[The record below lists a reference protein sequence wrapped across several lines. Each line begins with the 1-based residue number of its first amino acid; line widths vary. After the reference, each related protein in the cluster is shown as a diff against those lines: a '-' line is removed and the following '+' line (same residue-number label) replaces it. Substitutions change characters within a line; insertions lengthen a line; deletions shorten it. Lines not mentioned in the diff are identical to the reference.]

1 MANFMNLIT
10 NQLGATAVNHLA
22 KKMGVNSTVARLA
35 ISAAVPL
42 IVNSMARNTSKSGG
56 ASSLANALDRDHDGS
71 ILDDI
76 VGFIDGNKRQNER
89 ATNGAGIL
97 SHLFGDRRSNVEQV
111 LSRDTGLN
119 QNATSNLLETLAPI
133 VLGQLGREK
142 RQNNLDQNGIA
153 ELLRQQRE
161 EDERRMQPEQRNFI
175 SNLLDKDGD
184 GKIDADFAQKG
195 LGLLSNLFGK

>member
-42 IVNSMARNTSKSGG
+42 LVNSMARNTSKSGG

-71 ILDDI
+71 ILDDL
-76 VGFIDGNKRQNER
+76 VGFIDGSNRQNER
-89 ATNGAGIL
+89 ASNGAGIL
-97 SHLFGDRRSNVEQV
+97 SHLLGNRRSNVEQV
-111 LSRDTGLN
+111 LSRDTGLD
-119 QNATSNLLETLAPI
+119 QGATSNLLETLAPI

-153 ELLRQQRE
+153 ELLRQQRD

-184 GKIDADFAQKG
+184 GKIDADFAQQG
-195 LGLLSNLFGK
+195 LGVLSKLFGK